1 METKFEEPNCNQNEN
16 SCEALDTESGSS
28 YVDYGLVRIPI
39 NGVEEMGGVNFK
51 QFTPTDIMNYDF
63 PNLEVAFTFYN

>member
-1 METKFEEPNCNQNEN
+1 
-16 SCEALDTESGSS
+16 
-28 YVDYGLVRIPI
+28 
-39 NGVEEMGGVNFK
+39 MGGVNFK